1 MTDTRSPALTE
12 RQQFWLEHLRTC
24 EAEGKATVV
33 YAREHGLSPSGMYSA
48 RQDLVNKGVLPAPGK
63 PRFARAR
70 VAIPQPE
77 AQWQVQL
84 PNGTVVSFSGA
95 VQHDTLT
102 TVLQAAASLA

>member
-1 MTDTRSPALTE
+1 MPDTSSPTLTE

-48 RQDLVNKGVLPAPGK
+48 RQDLVHRGVLPAPGK

-70 VAIPQPE
+70 VAPPQPE

-84 PNGTVVSFSGA
+84 PNGAVVSFNGD
-95 VQHDTLT
+95 VHRDMLT
-102 TVLQAAASLA
+102 TILQAAASLA

>member
-1 MTDTRSPALTE
+1 MTDTPSPTLTE

-70 VAIPQPE
+70 IATRQPE

-84 PNGTVVSFSGA
+84 PNGTVVSFSGSM
-95 VQHDTLT
+95 HRDTLT